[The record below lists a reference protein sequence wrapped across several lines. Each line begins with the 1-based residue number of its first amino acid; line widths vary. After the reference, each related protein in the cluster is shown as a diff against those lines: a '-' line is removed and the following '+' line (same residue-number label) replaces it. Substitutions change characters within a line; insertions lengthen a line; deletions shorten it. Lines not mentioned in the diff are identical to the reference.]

1 MFIEL
6 VELIR
11 LSRDFIKKNKGK
23 ILKYLVKRKKI
34 KNFILRIY
42 PNLEVVVS
50 VPLRTS
56 DIDIEKFVDSKKEWI
71 EKTIS
76 KIKKIQEIKNE
87 NNSKEKIKFL
97 GKILNLKIIDS
108 ELFRIKKTEKI
119 LFLYTSNKD
128 FAEIEKVINEWKK
141 DKLKNLLEEYI
152 KKYSILLGKNIDYFM
167 IKKMTSAW
175 GIYHRR
181 GNYITFNLELIE
193 KNIECIEYVVLHEL
207 CHIFH
212 MNHQKEFWALVQSF
226 MPDYKKIRELLK
238 QSI

>member
-1 MFIEL
+1 M
-6 VELIR
+6 
-11 LSRDFIKKNKGK
+11 
-23 ILKYLVKRKKI
+23 KYLVKRKKI

>member
-1 MFIEL
+1 M
-6 VELIR
+6 
-11 LSRDFIKKNKGK
+11 
-23 ILKYLVKRKKI
+23 KRKKI

-141 DKLKNLLEEYI
+141 DELKNLLEEYI

-175 GIYHRR
+175 GIYNRR
-181 GNYITFNLELIE
+181 GNYITFNSELIE

>member
-1 MFIEL
+1 M
-6 VELIR
+6 
-11 LSRDFIKKNKGK
+11 
-23 ILKYLVKRKKI
+23 KRKKI

>member
-1 MFIEL
+1 M
-6 VELIR
+6 
-11 LSRDFIKKNKGK
+11 
-23 ILKYLVKRKKI
+23 KYLVKRKKI

-50 VPLRTS
+50 VLRTS

>member
-1 MFIEL
+1 M
-6 VELIR
+6 
-11 LSRDFIKKNKGK
+11 
-23 ILKYLVKRKKI
+23 KYLVKRKKI

-56 DIDIEKFVDSKKEWI
+56 DIDIEKFVDYKKEWI

-128 FAEIEKVINEWKK
+128 FVEIEKVINEWKK
-141 DKLKNLLEEYI
+141 DELKNLLEEYI

-175 GIYHRR
+175 AIYHRR
-181 GNYITFNLELIE
+181 GNYITFNSELIE

>member
-1 MFIEL
+1 
-6 VELIR
+6 
-11 LSRDFIKKNKGK
+11 
-23 ILKYLVKRKKI
+23 
-34 KNFILRIY
+34 
-42 PNLEVVVS
+42 
-50 VPLRTS
+50 
-56 DIDIEKFVDSKKEWI
+56 
-71 EKTIS
+71 
-76 KIKKIQEIKNE
+76 
-87 NNSKEKIKFL
+87 
-97 GKILNLKIIDS
+97 
-108 ELFRIKKTEKI
+108 
-119 LFLYTSNKD
+119 
-128 FAEIEKVINEWKK
+128 
-141 DKLKNLLEEYI
+141 
-152 KKYSILLGKNIDYFM
+152 M

>member
-1 MFIEL
+1 M
-6 VELIR
+6 
-11 LSRDFIKKNKGK
+11 
-23 ILKYLVKRKKI
+23 KYLVKRKKI

-128 FAEIEKVINEWKK
+128 FVEIEKVINEWKK
-141 DKLKNLLEEYI
+141 DELKNLLEEYI

-175 GIYHRR
+175 AIYHRR
-181 GNYITFNLELIE
+181 GNYITFNSELIE

>member
-1 MFIEL
+1 M
-6 VELIR
+6 
-11 LSRDFIKKNKGK
+11 
-23 ILKYLVKRKKI
+23 KYLVKRKKI

-141 DKLKNLLEEYI
+141 DELKNLLEEYI
-152 KKYSILLGKNIDYFM
+152 KKYSIL
-167 IKKMTSAW
+167 
-175 GIYHRR
+175 
-181 GNYITFNLELIE
+181 
-193 KNIECIEYVVLHEL
+193 
-207 CHIFH
+207 
-212 MNHQKEFWALVQSF
+212 
-226 MPDYKKIRELLK
+226 
-238 QSI
+238 

>member
-1 MFIEL
+1 M
-6 VELIR
+6 
-11 LSRDFIKKNKGK
+11 
-23 ILKYLVKRKKI
+23 KYLVKRKKI

-128 FAEIEKVINEWKK
+128 FVEIEKVINEWKK
-141 DKLKNLLEEYI
+141 DELKNLLEEYI

-181 GNYITFNLELIE
+181 GNYITFNSELIE

>member
-1 MFIEL
+1 M
-6 VELIR
+6 
-11 LSRDFIKKNKGK
+11 
-23 ILKYLVKRKKI
+23 KRKKI

-141 DKLKNLLEEYI
+141 DELKNLLEEYI
-152 KKYSILLGKNIDYFM
+152 KKYSILLGKNIDYFV
-167 IKKMTSAW
+167 IKKMTSAR

-181 GNYITFNLELIE
+181 GNYITFNSELIE